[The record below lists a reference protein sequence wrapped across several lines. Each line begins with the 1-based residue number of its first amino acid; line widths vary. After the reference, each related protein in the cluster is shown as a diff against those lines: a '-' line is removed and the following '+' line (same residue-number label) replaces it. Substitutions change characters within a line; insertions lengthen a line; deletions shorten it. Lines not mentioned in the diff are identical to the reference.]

1 MCGCCSSSTSCSG
14 GRGISEKTH
23 NFFCKNENFDDNEDG
38 EQRTRGGRGTNG
50 KDACRGDDGHT
61 DDVVDLTW
69 KPSPRSLVSGISPEI
84 SGSGPGVSG
93 TANGICDDDD
103 EDHECDNGDED
114 EGGVDDEDKAQ

>member
-1 MCGCCSSSTSCSG
+1 MMMAMDSW
-14 GRGISEKTH
+14 
-23 NFFCKNENFDDNEDG
+23 
-38 EQRTRGGRGTNG
+38 GRGTNG

-103 EDHECDNGDED
+103 DDHESDDGDYD
-114 EGGVDDEDKAQ
+114 EGGVDDEDKAHLLGGCWYEP

>member
-1 MCGCCSSSTSCSG
+1 MSKPDFEVRLLLVVDKILCGKLVKNRSTSFAKMRILTMMMAMDSW
-14 GRGISEKTH
+14 
-23 NFFCKNENFDDNEDG
+23 
-38 EQRTRGGRGTNG
+38 GRGTNG

-103 EDHECDNGDED
+103 DHECDDADYE
-114 EGGVDDEDKAQ
+114 EGGVDKAQ